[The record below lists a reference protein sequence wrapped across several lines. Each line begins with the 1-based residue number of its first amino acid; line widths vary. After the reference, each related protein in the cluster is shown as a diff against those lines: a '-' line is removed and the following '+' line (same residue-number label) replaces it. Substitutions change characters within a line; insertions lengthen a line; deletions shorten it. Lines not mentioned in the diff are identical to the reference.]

1 MVWINILL
9 YQVINFKCL
18 KIQVLIMVTEFN
30 HQGAAA
36 EKTTPQQL
44 NQGVCMDVLKPT
56 KEVRED
62 NKKTNMIFKCIAV
75 VTLTG

>member
-1 MVWINILL
+1 
-9 YQVINFKCL
+9 
-18 KIQVLIMVTEFN
+18 MVTEFN